1 MSRNILIYLIIVA
14 VTALVPLPDA
24 YARTS
29 KSKSK
34 STTTATTGKSS
45 SKKSSG
51 KKSSSKKSSS
61 KKSSS
66 KKSSSKKSSSKSK
79 RGGNSKPETSAEMK
93 QREESTRRE
102 IAQTK
107 EEIRKNDAEVKKNL
121 SELGRLEGDI
131 AQGKKKV
138 EESGRRVSV
147 LQSRIDQLSAN
158 IANEEEQLSRLRA
171 EYLKTVK
178 KMRTKRKSMSTLAFI
193 FSAKSFN
200 EGLRRMRYLKEFG
213 DWRDRCSADINKR
226 VAKLRKES
234 QELSQ
239 TKDMHS
245 RALAAD
251 MKAQQALQAQ
261 YDRQDAIVVEL
272 KKNGDALR
280 SHLAKKQAEANSLK
294 SRISALIAEE
304 QRRAQAEQRA
314 REKEQAEAERRE
326 REARQQEERRNAELL
341 AEQNKAEQ
349 EKKQEKS
356 QEKKQDKKDQKKQDK
371 KKSDSKKQDQKK
383 QTTKTP
389 DKNSNK
395 GDLAKKD
402 DKDVSYAEAR
412 RRKPRSQ
419 DKAKPSASSS
429 SSGGPSVSK
438 PSAGKSSQGGS
449 NFASM
454 KGALPRPV
462 SGTFRVVSHFGLNTL
477 PDLPNVTYDNP
488 GIDAEVANG
497 ATAQAVYA
505 GKVSGVYK
513 IPGYSTVVIVCHGDY
528 YTVYGNIAST
538 SVKVGDSVKQGQ
550 ALGSVGRSED
560 DPSRSSIHFE
570 VWKNREKLD
579 PQGWIR

>member
-1 MSRNILIYLIIVA
+1 MSRNLLIYLIIVA

-34 STTTATTGKSS
+34 STTTATTKSSKNKKSSS

-51 KKSSSKKSSS
+51 KSSSKSSSKKNSKKNSTKKNS
-61 KKSSS
+61 KKNSAKKSSGKS
-66 KKSSSKKSSSKSK
+66 KK
-79 RGGNSKPETSAEMK
+79 GGNSKPETSAEMK

-121 SELGRLEGDI
+121 SELNRLEGDI
-131 AQGKKKV
+131 AVGRKKV

-147 LQSRIDQLSAN
+147 LQNRIDQLSAN
-158 IANEEEQLSRLRA
+158 IAAEEEQLSHLRA

-251 MKAQQALQAQ
+251 MKAQQALQTQ
-261 YDRQDAIVVEL
+261 YDRQDALVVEL

-326 REARQQEERRNAELL
+326 REAREQEERRQAELL

-349 EKKQEKS
+349 EKKQEK
-356 QEKKQDKKDQKKQDK
+356 KQNKKDQKKQDK
-371 KKSDSKKQDQKK
+371 KK
-383 QTTKTP
+383 QTSKTP

-412 RRKPRSQ
+412 RRKPRNQ

-429 SSGGPSVSK
+429 SSGGSSVSK

-449 NFASM
+449 DFASM

-462 SGTFRVVSHFGLNTL
+462 SGAFRVVSHFGLNTL

-513 IPGYSTVVIVCHGDY
+513 IPGYSTVVIVSHGDY

>member
-1 MSRNILIYLIIVA
+1 MSRNLLIYLVILA
-14 VTALVPLPDA
+14 VTALVPLPET

-34 STTTATTGKSS
+34 TTTATTSKSSSKKSSSS

-51 KKSSSKKSSS
+51 KSSSKSSSKKSST

-66 KKSSSKKSSSKSK
+66 KRSSGKSKKS
-79 RGGNSKPETSAEMK
+79 GNSKPETSAEMK

-121 SELGRLEGDI
+121 SELNRLEGDI
-131 AQGKKKV
+131 AVGKKKV

-158 IANEEEQLSRLRA
+158 IAAEEEQLSHLRA

-251 MKAQQALQAQ
+251 MKAQQALQSQ
-261 YDRQDAIVVEL
+261 YDRQDALVVEL

-326 REARQQEERRNAELL
+326 REAREQEERRQAELL

-349 EKKQEKS
+349 EKKQEK
-356 QEKKQDKKDQKKQDK
+356 KDQKKQDQ
-371 KKSDSKKQDQKK
+371 KKSDSKKQNQKK
-383 QTTKTP
+383 QTTKTS
-389 DKNSNK
+389 DKNSSK
-395 GDLAKKD
+395 GDLAKND

-412 RRKPRSQ
+412 RRKPRNQ
-419 DKAKPSASSS
+419 DKSKPSASSS
-429 SSGGPSVSK
+429 SSGGSSVSK

-449 NFASM
+449 DFASM

-462 SGTFRVVSHFGLNTL
+462 SGAFRVVSHFGLNTL

-513 IPGYSTVVIVCHGDY
+513 IPGYSTVVIVSHGDY

>member
-1 MSRNILIYLIIVA
+1 MSRNLLIYLIIVA

-34 STTTATTGKSS
+34 STTTATTK
-45 SKKSSG
+45 
-51 KKSSSKKSSS
+51 SSKKSSS
-61 KKSSS
+61 KKSSGKS
-66 KKSSSKKSSSKSK
+66 SSKSSSKKGSTKKSSSKKSSGKSK
-79 RGGNSKPETSAEMK
+79 KGGNSKPETSAEMK

-121 SELGRLEGDI
+121 SELNRLEGDI
-131 AQGKKKV
+131 AVGKKKV

-158 IANEEEQLSRLRA
+158 IAAEEEQLSHLRA

-213 DWRDRCSADINKR
+213 EWRDRCSADINKR

-251 MKAQQALQAQ
+251 MKAQQALQTQ
-261 YDRQDAIVVEL
+261 YDRQDALVVEL

-326 REARQQEERRNAELL
+326 REARDQEERRQAELL

-349 EKKQEKS
+349 EKN

-383 QTTKTP
+383 QTTKTS

-412 RRKPRSQ
+412 RRKPRNQ
-419 DKAKPSASSS
+419 DKSKPSASSS
-429 SSGGPSVSK
+429 SSGGSSVSK

-449 NFASM
+449 DFASM

-462 SGTFRVVSHFGLNTL
+462 SGAFRVVSHFGLNTL

-513 IPGYSTVVIVCHGDY
+513 IPGYSMVVIVSHGDY